1 MHKPRL
7 ICTPLT
13 PLTAV
18 QYTMQSAKDKQYDIS
33 IDFLLNYIDR
43 NPPSSFLSRCLSYL
57 FCQIYDFENAFLW
70 INKSLDLDSSC
81 SDTYAQQG
89 FIYICLQQHGCAETA
104 YRKSIIIN
112 PTSSLANC
120 GLGLIYSA
128 KNEIELSVE
137 YFSRAYHFSPPN
149 ESLTILYARALMEAN
164 QYETALKELDHLMI
178 VNLASY
184 RSFELLGELYLIM
197 DNVDLAKS
205 MFEAAL
211 INSPNSSPDS
221 VRSKLGLARTLLRTN
236 HFEDADSLL
245 NNLID

>member
-89 FIYICLQQHGCAETA
+89 LIYICLQ
-104 YRKSIIIN
+104 
-112 PTSSLANC
+112 
-120 GLGLIYSA
+120 
-128 KNEIELSVE
+128 
-137 YFSRAYHFSPPN
+137 
-149 ESLTILYARALMEAN
+149 
-164 QYETALKELDHLMI
+164 
-178 VNLASY
+178 
-184 RSFELLGELYLIM
+184 
-197 DNVDLAKS
+197 
-205 MFEAAL
+205 
-211 INSPNSSPDS
+211 
-221 VRSKLGLARTLLRTN
+221 
-236 HFEDADSLL
+236 
-245 NNLID
+245 